1 MLIFVYFMSFYF
13 YLMNYRFF
21 CSNLTGESDWFE
33 PPSTIALLLQDNRL
47 KLLATLLKSQL
58 SMGVPVKIFCIF
70 SEHLFLRTPLGGC
83 LWIRLVKLAT
93 EKTSKK
99 INVHR
104 IQHFVLQCLSNE
116 LISLSLNLSLVGVSI
131 SIFSNT
137 NALSCLYPVPVS
149 KVWKLS
155 SID

>member
-1 MLIFVYFMSFYF
+1 MLIFVYFMSFNI

-47 KLLATLLKSQL
+47 KSLATLLKSQL
-58 SMGVPVKIFCIF
+58 SMGVSLKICCIF

-93 EKTSKK
+93 KKTSKK
-99 INVHR
+99 INAHR

-116 LISLSLNLSLVGVSI
+116 LISLSLNLPLVGVSI
-131 SIFSNT
+131 SIVSSTNT
-137 NALSCLYPVPVS
+137 LTCLYPVPVS
-149 KVWKLS
+149 KV
-155 SID
+155 

>member
-1 MLIFVYFMSFYF
+1 MLIFVYFMSFYI

-21 CSNLTGESDWFE
+21 CSNSTGESDWFE
-33 PPSTIALLLQDNRL
+33 TPSTIALLLQDNRL
-47 KLLATLLKSQL
+47 KSLATLLKWQL
-58 SMGVPVKIFCIF
+58 SMGVPLKICFIF
-70 SEHLFLRTPLGGC
+70 SEQLFLRTPLVGC
-83 LWIRLVKLAT
+83 LWIRLVNLAT
-93 EKTSKK
+93 KKASKK

-131 SIFSNT
+131 SILLNT

-149 KVWKLS
+149 RVWKLS